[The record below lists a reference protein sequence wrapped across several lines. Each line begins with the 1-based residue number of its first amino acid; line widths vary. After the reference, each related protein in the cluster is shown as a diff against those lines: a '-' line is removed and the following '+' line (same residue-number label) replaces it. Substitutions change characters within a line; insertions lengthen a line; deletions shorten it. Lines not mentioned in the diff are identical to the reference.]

1 MLHIVFVNVVKQ
13 VFTLASYTTVR
24 LKLGPSLVLL
34 TGQLL
39 RAFSRPICLKSEYLT
54 LLPGFSKNML
64 ILLAYDIQKKRLT
77 GEILLVIFT
86 NNSMQIS

>member
-34 TGQLL
+34 IGQLL
-39 RAFSRPICLKSEYLT
+39 RALSRPIRLKSEYVT
-54 LLPGFSKNML
+54 LLPGFSRKHASK
-64 ILLAYDIQKKRLT
+64 IAYLAGI
-77 GEILLVIFT
+77 
-86 NNSMQIS
+86 

>member
-13 VFTLASYTTVR
+13 VFTLASYTTMR

-39 RAFSRPICLKSEYLT
+39 RAFSRPIRLKSEYLT
-54 LLPGFSKNML
+54 LLPGFSENML